1 MKTSLKNKLSLEL
14 KDKIDRL
21 SSEDSMKQLLDYHN
35 LINIPIDRLHWKLW
49 KKPYG
54 PYGYRLTEFGYIA
67 LERILKIQ
75 CWRIPLNVTN
85 SSISS
90 QDILRLDRHL
100 TSPFFISTIPAQRW
114 GFMNTQPGQR
124 WAFNPTAEES
134 PYTFI
139 TFEESVAG
147 QLLLYGNDL
156 KYYLEALDIGSK

>member
-1 MKTSLKNKLSLEL
+1 MKTSLKSKLSLDL

-35 LINIPIDRLHWKLW
+35 LIDIPIDRLHWKIW
-49 KKPYG
+49 KRPYG
-54 PYGYRLTEFGYIA
+54 PNGYRLTEFGYIA

-100 TSPFFISTIPAQRW
+100 TSPFFISTTPAHRW
-114 GFMNTQPGQR
+114 GTY
-124 WAFNPTAEES
+124 NPTAPEES

-156 KYYLEALDIGSK
+156 KYYLEALDIGSR